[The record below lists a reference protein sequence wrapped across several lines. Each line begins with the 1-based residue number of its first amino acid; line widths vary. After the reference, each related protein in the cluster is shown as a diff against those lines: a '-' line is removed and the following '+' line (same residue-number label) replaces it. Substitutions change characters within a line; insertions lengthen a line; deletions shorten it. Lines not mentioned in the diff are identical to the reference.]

1 MKIDTSISTGNLI
14 SLLGIIILVPMLIY
28 PLNSAGSVLM
38 ISEFVLVAIAIF
50 LMVRKINMFVIK
62 EKLVFMWLVTI
73 LPVVVNSV
81 SIANK
86 QFGYA
91 FLFIS
96 ILFFFLA
103 SIQYKGYSFKNLILL
118 IGILSCIYIFSTII
132 FSFNL
137 DFGLSK
143 LALLFRS
150 SIYQGTLGSAG
161 FTSHYS
167 HNSMYIALGTIAW
180 FSFAI
185 ITKKKVSIVL
195 SLLGIVAMLFTE
207 KRGPLIALIISMMIA
222 IVIRDKDSFTKKIT
236 KYFIIGIILLVAI
249 YIAYLLFPFM
259 FAVLDRFNGNDN
271 MLSNR
276 QYLWQYA
283 WKSFESSPLF
293 GHGWGYFANSLN
305 ITVDTVGVSNMNAH
319 NIYLQ
324 LLADT
329 GIIGFLI
336 FIVPMIYTLFVSI
349 KLIRK
354 NTNKLLATEL
364 VFSLCFQIFFLMY
377 GFSGNPLYDRQM
389 FVPYMFSVAITIY
402 HKVYSKS
409 SGQKVAR
416 VNQGEI
422 SAITYR

>member
-180 FSFAI
+180 FSFAS

-236 KYFIIGIILLVAI
+236 KYFIIGC
-249 YIAYLLFPFM
+249 YLYSLFTVSFYVCSIRPF
-259 FAVLDRFNGNDN
+259 
-271 MLSNR
+271 
-276 QYLWQYA
+276 
-283 WKSFESSPLF
+283 
-293 GHGWGYFANSLN
+293 
-305 ITVDTVGVSNMNAH
+305 
-319 NIYLQ
+319 
-324 LLADT
+324 
-329 GIIGFLI
+329 
-336 FIVPMIYTLFVSI
+336 
-349 KLIRK
+349 
-354 NTNKLLATEL
+354 
-364 VFSLCFQIFFLMY
+364 
-377 GFSGNPLYDRQM
+377 
-389 FVPYMFSVAITIY
+389 
-402 HKVYSKS
+402 
-409 SGQKVAR
+409 
-416 VNQGEI
+416 
-422 SAITYR
+422 